1 MDPSNNTSGQSLHLE
16 ELEYSEFIA
25 EYLPIFIYLLIL
37 GVVGTFGNL
46 HVLVVY
52 YQRYNPS
59 NHRIFILWLAA
70 VDFFSCTVSIP
81 FEMYDIRYRY
91 TFTAS
96 WTCKVF
102 RFLNHAAS
110 VSSGFLLGL
119 IALERFR
126 KACQPTSSQMTVKQ
140 ARISCI
146 VTLLISSILAVPA
159 IVIYGAN
166 VSETFHPGIVGSDCT
181 SLTKYKSYFKIYSG
195 ALLLFSTCV
204 FVMCIIVYIFVGKV
218 LYRQMQFRKKAQLRR
233 NKLNALS
240 SISLNAHCSTAKLTN
255 GSVASLDK
263 IEIEEDPS
271 SINND
276 HLRVNKNNSG
286 NNSGS
291 QVQKRKTKISR
302 SRRITLMFLVATSVS
317 YLGYLPNTVFS
328 VIKALNTEM
337 FNAIALELGAS
348 VYIFLRLYFIS
359 NVTNPIVYSFMDER
373 FREECWM
380 YYRRFHRKLFKCC
393 RGTETVDVTR

>member
-1 MDPSNNTSGQSLHLE
+1 MMIMNASTNSTRHIHNLE

-52 YQRYNPS
+52 SRRYKPS

-81 FEMYDIRYRY
+81 FEMYDIKYRY

-96 WTCKVF
+96 WACKIF
-102 RFLNHAAS
+102 RFLNHTAS

-119 IALERFR
+119 IAIERFR
-126 KACQPTSSQMTVKQ
+126 KACQPTKVQMTLKQ
-140 ARISCI
+140 AKIACI
-146 VTLLISSILAVPA
+146 ITLLVSSILGVPA
-159 IVIYGAN
+159 VVIYGAN
-166 VSETFHPGIVGSDCT
+166 VSETFHPGILGSDCT

-204 FVMCIIVYIFVGKV
+204 FVMCIIIYIFVGKV
-218 LYRQMQFRKKAQLRR
+218 LYRQMQFRKRAQLRR

-240 SISLNAHCSTAKLTN
+240 SYSLNAHCSTTKLATL
-255 GSVASLDK
+255 GSMASLDK
-263 IEIEEDPS
+263 VEIEDDPS
-271 SINND
+271 SLNNE
-276 HLRVNKNNSG
+276 HLKVNKNHSG
-286 NNSGS
+286 NGVS
-291 QVQKRKTKISR
+291 QIQKRKTKINR
-302 SRRITLMFLVATSVS
+302 SKKITLMFLVATSVS

-328 VIKALNTEM
+328 VIKALDTAT
-337 FNAIALELGAS
+337 FTAISMKLGAS
-348 VYIFLRLYFIS
+348 VFILLRLYFIS

-373 FREECWM
+373 FREECKL
-380 YYRRFHRKLFKCC
+380 YYRKFKIQLLNCLRC
-393 RGTETVDVTR
+393 KKD